1 MRHHVRMPAAQDQ
14 PSSAGPDALWRRIA
28 DDLVAA
34 IRSGEYPV
42 GAALPSTA
50 DLMSTYECS
59 SSPVKAAISALRDAG
74 IAEGRVGARVR
85 VLKVPDA
92 QWTPP
97 SRTIH
102 ELLADLTARVE
113 RLERDQHR
121 HDD

>member
-1 MRHHVRMPAAQDQ
+1 MPPAQD
-14 PSSAGPDALWRRIA
+14 PPLGPDALWRRIA

-34 IRSGEYPV
+34 IRSGQYPV

-59 SSPVKAAISALRDAG
+59 TTPAKAAIAALRDAG

-85 VLKVPDA
+85 VLKVPAEDWA
-92 QWTPP
+92 PA
-97 SRTIH
+97 SKTIH
-102 ELLADLTARVE
+102 EVLADLTARVE
-113 RLERDQHR
+113 MLERDAHR